1 MKEKISHTEWEN
13 KVAMK
18 QIQKTYLM
26 LLAHQ
31 MRSLTSS
38 LTMQKKCKSSINY
51 KLLLKVI
58 YSDGTDDNEEDEE
71 EAEFV
76 NDETTEALKKLSHIE
91 LANKS
96 ANGRHMSFNIGQ
108 KYAKLHN
115 NTVAVG
121 GYPLTIH
128 KVSKAK
134 NLGSECLCLQ
144 TTKAK
149 HITAS
154 TPKKTTIILSICQK
168 LQIFAI

>member
-38 LTMQKKCKSSINY
+38 LTMQKKCESSINY
-51 KLLLKVI
+51 KLVLKVI
-58 YSDGTDDNEEDEE
+58 YSDGADDDEEVEE
-71 EAEFV
+71 EAEFE

-96 ANGRHMSFNIGQ
+96 ANGRH
-108 KYAKLHN
+108 
-115 NTVAVG
+115 
-121 GYPLTIH
+121 
-128 KVSKAK
+128 
-134 NLGSECLCLQ
+134 
-144 TTKAK
+144 
-149 HITAS
+149 ITAGLKA
-154 TPKKTTIILSICQK
+154 P
-168 LQIFAI
+168 